1 MKRNL
6 ISHDRIKVIF
16 KHVHEILQ
24 CHQLFSMALS
34 DRTKEWISNDVIGD
48 VIYASVSKNCFNTK
62 FLLQWNLSKTDSA
75 FIENDWI

>member
-24 CHQLFSMALS
+24 CHRLFSMALS

-62 FLLQWNLSKTDSA
+62 FLLQ
-75 FIENDWI
+75 